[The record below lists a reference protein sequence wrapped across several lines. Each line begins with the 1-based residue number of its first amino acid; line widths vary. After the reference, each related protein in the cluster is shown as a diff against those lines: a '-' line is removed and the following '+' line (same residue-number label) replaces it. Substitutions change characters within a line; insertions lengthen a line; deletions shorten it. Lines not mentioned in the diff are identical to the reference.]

1 MGHRAAEGPAG
12 SRSWK
17 AGGRPD
23 PGSPVPRILHV
34 DLPLPS
40 CPASALLL
48 VGIFL
53 SPVWSG
59 PGFQGGADGC
69 RAPCSLLCAR
79 ATGPS
84 PQSLSWRP
92 ASLAL
97 TAVGNSE
104 AGLRPQTRTPLG
116 LPRTVQAGWPAGP
129 RQALRR
135 VSPRGLLSGS
145 GATGPSGQQ
154 CRREAVRSAV
164 AAEWSGPGCRPAGR
178 GRRGAWV
185 PAGCGGPRP
194 PAWPGA
200 ARSRASAGWSRVEPA
215 GLSRL
220 ERGGRR
226 GGRAHTRWTCLSCSA
241 GTRPAAGRWQP
252 LARHPSGRAAGRFSV
267 FPRRLRAASA
277 FRGVQP
283 SDARRPEG
291 SLLAAGVR
299 RGRRARVPESTPRP
313 HARLLRGRHSAMAGR
328 LLRELRL
335 FGVHA
340 VCGAAS

>member
-1 MGHRAAEGPAG
+1 MSGFIKTSRQCRIGGPRGAGYHQHPRVSREEMGHRAAEGPAG

-34 DLPLPS
+34 GLPLPS

-53 SPVWSG
+53 SPAWSG

-129 RQALRR
+129 WQALRR

-154 CRREAVRSAV
+154 CR
-164 AAEWSGPGCRPAGR
+164 
-178 GRRGAWV
+178 
-185 PAGCGGPRP
+185 
-194 PAWPGA
+194 
-200 ARSRASAGWSRVEPA
+200 
-215 GLSRL
+215 
-220 ERGGRR
+220 
-226 GGRAHTRWTCLSCSA
+226 
-241 GTRPAAGRWQP
+241 
-252 LARHPSGRAAGRFSV
+252 
-267 FPRRLRAASA
+267 
-277 FRGVQP
+277 
-283 SDARRPEG
+283 
-291 SLLAAGVR
+291 
-299 RGRRARVPESTPRP
+299 
-313 HARLLRGRHSAMAGR
+313 
-328 LLRELRL
+328 
-335 FGVHA
+335 
-340 VCGAAS
+340 

>member
-1 MGHRAAEGPAG
+1 M
-12 SRSWK
+12 
-17 AGGRPD
+17 
-23 PGSPVPRILHV
+23 

-53 SPVWSG
+53 SPAWSG

-104 AGLRPQTRTPLG
+104 AGLRPQTRMPLG

-164 AAEWSGPGCRPAGR
+164 AAEWSGPGCQPAGR

-194 PAWPGA
+194 PVWPGA
-200 ARSRASAGWSRVEPA
+200 ACSRASAGWSWVEPGGAGWAVPPGARGATRGPGSHPLDVSVVQCGDRAGSRQVAAARETPLRPGRWAFQRVPAAPARNLCVPRGAALRRPPAGGEPA
-215 GLSRL
+215 G
-220 ERGGRR
+220 
-226 GGRAHTRWTCLSCSA
+226 RW
-241 GTRPAAGRWQP
+241 GAAW
-252 LARHPSGRAAGRFSV
+252 
-267 FPRRLRAASA
+267 
-277 FRGVQP
+277 
-283 SDARRPEG
+283 
-291 SLLAAGVR
+291 
-299 RGRRARVPESTPRP
+299 PES
-313 HARLLRGRHSAMAGR
+313 S
-328 LLRELRL
+328 
-335 FGVHA
+335 
-340 VCGAAS
+340 GA